1 MSFLLEAVYAAN
13 SDPYELKE
21 FLRTRCRAADADISI
36 GVGEGVNEITV
47 LFVEGMAPMSDEDL
61 WTLLAN
67 MSASSAE
74 INREGSEVT
83 IAVEF
88 D

>member
-1 MSFLLEAVYAAN
+1 VSFLLEAVYAAN
-13 SDPYELKE
+13 GGIYELKE

-36 GVGEGVNEITV
+36 GVGEGVNEVTV
-47 LFVEGMAPMSDEDL
+47 LFVEGMAPMADEDL

-67 MSASSAE
+67 MSASEAE
-74 INREGSEVT
+74 INSSSGEVT
-83 IAVEF
+83 ITVEF